1 LTVFLRGDVDGRLK
15 RICISRGFFYFLL
28 RRGRL
33 PSFFQKLFFVSKT
46 NNVFRT
52 ACALL
57 LGNVIEMT
65 SIRVYTMAKNMA
77 EIGKEK
83 KMFFRQFHPKK
94 TTREEGKEKGLSQG
108 FINSL

>member
-1 LTVFLRGDVDGRLK
+1 
-15 RICISRGFFYFLL
+15 
-28 RRGRL
+28 
-33 PSFFQKLFFVSKT
+33 
-46 NNVFRT
+46 
-52 ACALL
+52 
-57 LGNVIEMT
+57 MT

-77 EIGKEK
+77 KIGKEK